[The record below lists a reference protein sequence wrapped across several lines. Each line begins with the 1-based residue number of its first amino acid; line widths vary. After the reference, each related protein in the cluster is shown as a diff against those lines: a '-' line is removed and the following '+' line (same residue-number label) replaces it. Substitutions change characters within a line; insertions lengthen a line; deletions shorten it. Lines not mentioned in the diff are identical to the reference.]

1 MLEKYKNIYF
11 LGIGGIGMSS
21 LALYFIDKQK
31 SVGGYDKV
39 KSSITNQLSSK
50 GSIINYEDSKAN
62 IPNNFLNKEETLVVY
77 TPAIPKSNK
86 QFVFFQQSSFKILK
100 RSELLGI
107 ISKNKFCIA
116 VAGTHGK
123 TTTASILSHIL
134 LENNINFTSFIG
146 GISENYNTNFI
157 QNGDEIILVE
167 ADEFDRS
174 FLTLYPDIACI
185 TSIDPDH
192 LDVYFNEQSLH
203 DSFTD
208 FTNNVK
214 NEGVLLVNE
223 KISIKGSTFGFDKNS
238 DFHIT
243 NYNVSN
249 EEVFFD
255 INYNGLISGI
265 KFNMQGRHNA
275 LNALVAFAIGLEL
288 KIDKLKLSKSLS
300 TFLGVKRR
308 FTYVLKSPK
317 IIIDDYAHH
326 PKEIEEISKSIKELY
341 PEKKVTA
348 VFQPHLYSRTRD
360 FMSEFADSL
369 SLFDEVILTEIYPA
383 REKPIKNIN
392 SKNLLN
398 RIENN
403 NKCLITKS
411 NLPKYLSKS
420 SSDILVIMGAG
431 DISEEVNSIKKHIE
445 LL

>member
-39 KSSITNQLSSK
+39 KSSITKQLSFK
-50 GSIINYEDSKAN
+50 GSVINYEDSKAN

-77 TPAIPKSNK
+77 TPAISKSNK

-100 RSELLGI
+100 RSEILGI
-107 ISKNKFCIA
+107 LSKNKFCIA

-134 LENNINFTSFIG
+134 LENNIKFTSFIG

-192 LDVYFNEQSLH
+192 LDVYFNEQSLY

-208 FTNNVK
+208 FTNNIK
-214 NEGVLLVNE
+214 NEGILLVNE

-243 NYNVSN
+243 NYNILN

-255 INYNGLISGI
+255 INYNGLISSI

-326 PKEIEEISKSIKELY
+326 PKEIEEISKSIRELY
-341 PEKKVTA
+341 PEKKVTV

-360 FMSEFADSL
+360 FMSEFAQSL
-369 SLFDEVILTEIYPA
+369 SLFDEVVLTEIYPA

-392 SKNLLN
+392 SENLLN

-431 DISEEVNSIKKHIE
+431 DISEEVNLIKKHLE

>member
-39 KSSITNQLSSK
+39 KSSITNQLSLK

-62 IPNNFLNKEETLVVY
+62 IPNNFLNKEETLIVY

-86 QFVFFQQSSFKILK
+86 QFVFFQQSRFKILK

-107 ISKNKFCIA
+107 LSKNKFCIA

-134 LENNINFTSFIG
+134 LDNNIKFTSFIG

-208 FTNNVK
+208 FTNNIK

-243 NYNVSN
+243 NYNISN

-255 INYNGLISGI
+255 INYNGSISSI

-341 PEKKVTA
+341 PDKKVTA

-360 FMSEFADSL
+360 FMSEFAHSL
-369 SLFDEVILTEIYPA
+369 SLFDEIVLTDIYPA

-392 SKNLLN
+392 SENLLN

-431 DISEEVNSIKKHIE
+431 DISEEVNSIKKHLE

>member
-39 KSSITNQLSSK
+39 KSSITKQLSLK
-50 GSIINYEDSKAN
+50 GSVINYENSKAN

-100 RSELLGI
+100 RSEILGI
-107 ISKNKFCIA
+107 LSKNKFCIA

-134 LENNINFTSFIG
+134 LENNIKFTSFVG

-208 FTNNVK
+208 FTNNIK

-255 INYNGLISGI
+255 INYNGLISSI

-360 FMSEFADSL
+360 FMSEFAHSL

-392 SKNLLN
+392 SENLLN

>member
-39 KSSITNQLSSK
+39 KSSITNQLSLK
-50 GSIINYEDSKAN
+50 GSIINYEDSKEN

-100 RSELLGI
+100 RSEILGI
-107 ISKNKFCIA
+107 LSKNKFCIA

-134 LENNINFTSFIG
+134 LENNIKFTSFVG

-174 FLTLYPDIACI
+174 FLTLYPNIACI

-208 FTNNVK
+208 FTNNIK

-255 INYNGLISGI
+255 INYNGLISSI

-360 FMSEFADSL
+360 FMSEFAQSL
-369 SLFDEVILTEIYPA
+369 SLFDEVVLTEIYPA

-392 SKNLLN
+392 SENLLN

>member
-39 KSSITNQLSSK
+39 KSSITKQLSLK
-50 GSIINYEDSKAN
+50 GSVINYENSKAN

-157 QNGDEIILVE
+157 HNGDEIILVE

-255 INYNGLISGI
+255 INYNGLISSI

-431 DISEEVNSIKKHIE
+431 DISEEVNSIKKHLE

>member
-134 LENNINFTSFIG
+134 LENNIKFTSFIG

-157 QNGDEIILVE
+157 HNGDEIILVE

-431 DISEEVNSIKKHIE
+431 DISEEVNSIKKHLE

>member
-50 GSIINYEDSKAN
+50 GSTINYEDSKVN
-62 IPNNFLNKEETLVVY
+62 IPDNFLNKEETLVVY

-86 QFVFFQQSSFKILK
+86 QFVFFQQSSFKIVK

-157 QNGDEIILVE
+157 HNGDEIILVE

-255 INYNGLISGI
+255 INYNGLISSI

-275 LNALVAFAIGLEL
+275 LNALVAFAIGFEL

>member
-39 KSSITNQLSSK
+39 KSSITKQLSLK
-50 GSIINYEDSKAN
+50 GSVINYENSKAN

-100 RSELLGI
+100 RSEILGI
-107 ISKNKFCIA
+107 LSKNKFCIA

-134 LENNINFTSFIG
+134 LENNIKFTSFIG

-208 FTNNVK
+208 FTNNIK

-243 NYNVSN
+243 NYNISN

-255 INYNGLISGI
+255 INYNGSISSI

-341 PEKKVTA
+341 PDKKVTA

-360 FMSEFADSL
+360 FMSEFAHSL
-369 SLFDEVILTEIYPA
+369 SLFDEVVLTEIYPA

-392 SKNLLN
+392 SENLLN

-431 DISEEVNSIKKHIE
+431 DISEEVNSIKKHLE

>member
-39 KSSITNQLSSK
+39 KSSITKQLSLK
-50 GSIINYEDSKAN
+50 GSVINYENSKAN

-100 RSELLGI
+100 RSEILGI
-107 ISKNKFCIA
+107 LSKNKFCIA

-134 LENNINFTSFIG
+134 LENNIKFTSFVG

-208 FTNNVK
+208 FTNNIK

-255 INYNGLISGI
+255 INYNGLISSI

-360 FMSEFADSL
+360 FMSEFAQSL
-369 SLFDEVILTEIYPA
+369 SLFDEVVLTEIYPA

-392 SKNLLN
+392 SENLLN
-398 RIENN
+398 RIKNN

-431 DISEEVNSIKKHIE
+431 DISEEVNTIKKHIE
-445 LL
+445 LS

>member
-39 KSSITNQLSSK
+39 KSSITKQLSLK
-50 GSIINYEDSKAN
+50 GSVINYENSKAN

-100 RSELLGI
+100 RSEILGI
-107 ISKNKFCIA
+107 LSKNKFCIA

-134 LENNINFTSFIG
+134 LENNIKFTSFIG

-174 FLTLYPDIACI
+174 FLTLYPNIACI

-208 FTNNVK
+208 FTNNIK
-214 NEGVLLVNE
+214 NDGVLLVNE

-255 INYNGLISGI
+255 INYNGLISSI

-288 KIDKLKLSKSLS
+288 KIDNLKLSKSLS

-360 FMSEFADSL
+360 FMSEFAQSL
-369 SLFDEVILTEIYPA
+369 SLFDEVVLTEIYPA

-392 SKNLLN
+392 SENLLN
-398 RIENN
+398 RIKNN

>member
-39 KSSITNQLSSK
+39 KSSITKQLSLK
-50 GSIINYEDSKAN
+50 GSVINYENSKAN

-86 QFVFFQQSSFKILK
+86 QFVFFHQSSFKILK

-107 ISKNKFCIA
+107 LSKNKFCIA

-134 LENNINFTSFIG
+134 LENNIKFTSFVG

-174 FLTLYPDIACI
+174 FLTLYPNIACI

-208 FTNNVK
+208 FTNNIK

-243 NYNVSN
+243 NYNILN

-255 INYNGLISGI
+255 INYNGLISSI

-360 FMSEFADSL
+360 FMSEFAQSL
-369 SLFDEVILTEIYPA
+369 SLFDEVVLTEIYPA

-392 SKNLLN
+392 SENLLN
-398 RIENN
+398 RIKNN

-431 DISEEVNSIKKHIE
+431 DISEEVNSIKKHVE

>member
-157 QNGDEIILVE
+157 HNGDEIILVE

-223 KISIKGSTFGFDKNS
+223 KISMKGSTFGFDKNS

-275 LNALVAFAIGLEL
+275 LNALVAFAIGFEL

-326 PKEIEEISKSIKELY
+326 PKEIEEINKSIKELY

>member
-39 KSSITNQLSSK
+39 KSSITNQLSLK

-86 QFVFFQQSSFKILK
+86 QFVFFQQGSFKILK

-107 ISKNKFCIA
+107 LSKNKFCIA

-134 LENNINFTSFIG
+134 LENNIKFTSFIG

-192 LDVYFNEQSLH
+192 LDVYFNEQSLY

-208 FTNNVK
+208 FTNNIK
-214 NEGVLLVNE
+214 NEGILLVNE

-243 NYNVSN
+243 NYNISN

-255 INYNGLISGI
+255 INYNGLISSI

-360 FMSEFADSL
+360 FISEFAHSL
-369 SLFDEVILTEIYPA
+369 SLFDEVVLTEIYPA

-392 SKNLLN
+392 SENLLS

>member
-39 KSSITNQLSSK
+39 KSSITNQLSLK
-50 GSIINYEDSKAN
+50 GSIINYEDSKEN

-100 RSELLGI
+100 RSEILGI
-107 ISKNKFCIA
+107 LSKNKFCIA

-134 LENNINFTSFIG
+134 LENNIKFTSFIG

-174 FLTLYPDIACI
+174 FLTLYPNIACI

-208 FTNNVK
+208 FTNNIK

-243 NYNVSN
+243 NYNISN

-255 INYNGLISGI
+255 INYNGSISSI

-341 PEKKVTA
+341 PDKKVTA

-360 FMSEFADSL
+360 FMSEFAHSL
-369 SLFDEVILTEIYPA
+369 SFFDEVVLTEIYPA

-392 SKNLLN
+392 SENLLN

>member
-39 KSSITNQLSSK
+39 KSSITNQLSLK
-50 GSIINYEDSKAN
+50 GSIINYEDSKEN

-157 QNGDEIILVE
+157 HNGDEIILVE

-255 INYNGLISGI
+255 INYNGLISSI

>member
-1 MLEKYKNIYF
+1 MLEKYNNIYF

-255 INYNGLISGI
+255 INYNGLISEI